1 MKMTK
6 VLLLLLGLIT
16 IVSCTNIQDSTALPK
31 VTIRG
36 EAQGTTF
43 TIVYFDSLQR
53 DLSNNISKILKD
65 FDRSLSLWDTASAI
79 SKINNTL
86 EGTQVNDSL
95 GYLNAVLSL
104 SKEVHQKTN
113 GLFDPT
119 VYPLVKAYGFGANI
133 DSTPVDLDTLISLVG
148 FDQVKFENRGELI
161 LLSKGKGQQLDFN
174 AIAQGYSADVL
185 AKYLKQNG
193 ISQFMIEIGGEIV
206 IGDAKPNGS
215 LWNIAIDKP
224 IENGQR
230 TSIDTLSLQNV
241 SLATSGNYRK
251 FYVKDG
257 KKFAHTIHPKTGKP
271 VDHQL
276 LSATVITPNITAGEA
291 DALATF
297 FMVAGVKKS
306 LEFLESHGDTY
317 RVMLIYEESG
327 EMKTYKHFIGDE

>member
-1 MKMTK
+1 MKMRK
-6 VLLLLLGLIT
+6 VLMFLLGLIT
-16 IVSCTNIQDSTALPK
+16 IVSCTNTQDSTAVPK

-36 EAQGTTF
+36 EAQGTTY

-53 DLSNNISKILKD
+53 YISNDIGLILKG

-86 EGTQVNDSL
+86 EGTVVNDSL

-119 VYPLVKAYGFGANI
+119 VYPLVKAYGFGAKI
-133 DSTPVDLDTLISLVG
+133 DSTPVDLNTLINLVG
-148 FDQVKFENRGELI
+148 FEQVQFEKNDN
-161 LLSKGKGQQLDFN
+161 LLSLTKGKGQQLDFN

-185 AKYLKQNG
+185 AQFLEQNG
-193 ISQFMIEIGGEIV
+193 ISQYMIEIGGEIV

-241 SLATSGNYRK
+241 SIATSGNYRK

-271 VDHQL
+271 VEHQL
-276 LSATVITPNITAGEA
+276 LSATVITPNISAGEA
-291 DALATF
+291 DAMATF
-297 FMVAGVKKS
+297 FMVAGVQKS
-306 LEFLESHGDTY
+306 IQFLEEHPKAY
-317 RVMLIYEESG
+317 QVMLIYEEAG
-327 EMKTYKHFIGDE
+327 EMKTYKAYLP